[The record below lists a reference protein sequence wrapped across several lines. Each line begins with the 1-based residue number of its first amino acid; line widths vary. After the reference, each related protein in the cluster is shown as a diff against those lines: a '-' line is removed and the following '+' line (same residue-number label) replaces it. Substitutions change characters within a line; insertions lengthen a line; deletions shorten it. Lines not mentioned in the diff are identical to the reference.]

1 MTDEREAEL
10 LRAVRFLNDKGQ
22 VKGFRKQL
30 ARQNETETGRLTA
43 ALDDQE
49 RRVPW
54 PPTDD

>member
-22 VKGFRKQL
+22 VKGFRKYL
-30 ARQNETETGRLTA
+30 IDEGEMATGRLKS

-54 PPTDD
+54 PLTDD

>member
-10 LRAVRFLNDKGQ
+10 LRAVRFLNDKGE

-30 ARQNETETGRLTA
+30 ERQNETATGRLTA

-49 RRVPW
+49 RRVPC
-54 PPTDD
+54 PLTDD

>member
-22 VKGFRKQL
+22 VAGFRKYL
-30 ARQNETETGRLTA
+30 ADQGETPTGPLKA

-49 RRVPW
+49 RSVPC
-54 PPTDD
+54 PTTND